1 MFRSRFQNFDLQVL
15 FIDFNCRLHVQV
27 SCPIFHQ
34 AVTHTR
40 ERCLLCSRHLP
51 VEVETM
57 FRVLRS
63 HYRSIS
69 RLKLRRYLSTRFAT
83 VPPKLEVNFKVT
95 HVLWSDSGAKETTP
109 AAKWSGAWW
118 SARVRHASLRSGTRS
133 IISRVVSYCFPLK
146 PSEAIKW

>member
-1 MFRSRFQNFDLQVL
+1 MQWITPERKRKNVSRFRSYRF
-15 FIDFNCRLHVQV
+15 
-27 SCPIFHQ
+27 
-34 AVTHTR
+34 
-40 ERCLLCSRHLP
+40 
-51 VEVETM
+51 
-57 FRVLRS
+57 
-63 HYRSIS
+63 SIS
-69 RLKLRRYLSTRFAT
+69 RLKLRRYLSTRFET

-146 PSEAIKW
+146 ASEATKWFLSNFRTRLIAVTNFG